1 MGRQER
7 KTYMKIDGFS
17 ELVERMQVPSIPQP
31 YIPPIAPGIAERIAT
46 NTRKDVI
53 CHETGSTL
61 HPRQH
66 G

>member
-31 YIPPIAPGIAERIAT
+31 YIPPIAPGIAEMIAT

-53 CHETGSTL
+53 S
-61 HPRQH
+61 Q
-66 G
+66 